1 MKKQSIKAKIFD
13 QKFDKGEDIS
23 KYLDI
28 SKANRPE
35 LRNEKINI
43 SFPSWMMKSVD
54 KEAKKLGVTREFV
67 IKQWISDKIKQVAV

>member
-13 QKFDKGEDIS
+13 KKFDKGEDIS
-23 KYLDI
+23 KYLDL
-28 SKANRPE
+28 SKANRPG

>member
-13 QKFDKGEDIS
+13 KKFDKGEDIS

-67 IKQWISDKIKQVAV
+67 IKQWISDKIKQLAV